1 MNTRNRAGALDKGVM
16 IALISGAAA
25 IVIGVGVLLVVRNAT
40 PPPAAP
46 NGIALPA
53 NATAKAGS
61 GAASDAPPAPNAN
74 PYAGGPRDR

>member
-25 IVIGVGVLLVVRNAT
+25 IGVGVGVLLVIRNAT
-40 PPPAAP
+40 PPPGGASP
-46 NGIALPA
+46 P
-53 NATAKAGS
+53 NATIGGPPVAN
-61 GAASDAPPAPNAN
+61 SDAPPAPNAN